1 MARMIPDFS
10 RHIDKAPPFRKTGNP
25 ELDRGRQTEKELYIF
40 LRDLLPDNW
49 VVRYSF
55 EFTRR
60 TDELIEHEADF
71 VVVIPRCGVL
81 VLEVK
86 ASESYGLRNGVWYF
100 DPECRHVREGNPFS
114 QARATRF
121 ELKRKM
127 QDYMHKSFPGLFG
140 SIVVFPNARR
150 IPGENAAPSSQD
162 PDIIML
168 GEIRDLESA
177 RMAVEASLTGH
188 FVFSTL
194 HTNDAAGTVTR
205 LIDMGVEPFLIT
217 SSLQGVV
224 GQRLIRRI
232 CPRCKASFVPTDEDL
247 ALLGLD
253 RADVGDN
260 KFYYGK
266 GCQNCNNTG
275 YKGRKALT
283 EMFVMHS
290 QLIDLVL
297 QSSPTVVLRDKAR
310 ELGMITMRED
320 GIQSVLNGE
329 TTMEEV
335 LRYT

>member
-49 VVRYSF
+49 IVRYSF

-162 PDIIML
+162 PDIIKI
-168 GEIRDLESA
+168 G
-177 RMAVEASLTGH
+177 
-188 FVFSTL
+188 
-194 HTNDAAGTVTR
+194 
-205 LIDMGVEPFLIT
+205 
-217 SSLQGVV
+217 
-224 GQRLIRRI
+224 
-232 CPRCKASFVPTDEDL
+232 
-247 ALLGLD
+247 
-253 RADVGDN
+253 RAHV
-260 KFYYGK
+260 
-266 GCQNCNNTG
+266 
-275 YKGRKALT
+275 
-283 EMFVMHS
+283 
-290 QLIDLVL
+290 
-297 QSSPTVVLRDKAR
+297 
-310 ELGMITMRED
+310 
-320 GIQSVLNGE
+320 
-329 TTMEEV
+329 
-335 LRYT
+335 